1 MILPAVAGGYVL
13 VAEFTPDNGTTVISR
28 RFLKI
33 GAAAEYSFF
42 KLNPF

>member
-1 MILPAVAGGYVL
+1 VL
-13 VAEFTPDNGTTVISR
+13 VAEFTPNNGTAVISR

-33 GAAAEYSFF
+33 GESADYSFF